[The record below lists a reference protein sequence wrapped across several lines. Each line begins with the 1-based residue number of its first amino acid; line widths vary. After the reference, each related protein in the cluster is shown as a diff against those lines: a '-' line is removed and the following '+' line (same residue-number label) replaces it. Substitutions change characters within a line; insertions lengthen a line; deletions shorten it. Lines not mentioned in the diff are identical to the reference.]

1 VLNWRYIAYRDDD
14 VQSPVGDAL
23 RVYTACGG
31 MLRSLQLCRDQC
43 SGLQGLPCWAMAKH
57 EHCISG
63 NSWAPGDGAGACG
76 RCVPCISGIS
86 NAAGFMW
93 KRERRTSTPGT
104 QSFDRISRPGLL
116 RGNMERQE
124 TRGGSTHPVATSRTG
139 MRGLRRVSATLS
151 ALGSGAL
158 SRNLR
163 HLGPSWRL
171 PPSPWPTFEL

>member
-1 VLNWRYIAYRDDD
+1 MMCRVPLETPFECTQHAAGCCVVCNFAGISAPDFKVCHAGRWRSTST
-14 VQSPVGDAL
+14 V
-23 RVYTACGG
+23 
-31 MLRSLQLCRDQC
+31 SLATH
-43 SGLQGLPCWAMAKH
+43 GLLVM
-57 EHCISG
+57 EL
-63 NSWAPGDGAGACG
+63 CG